1 MSVNSVVLSGRLT
14 RDPEL
19 KTVGA
24 DNRPVCKF
32 GLAVDEF
39 SKGEKRA
46 NFFDV
51 VAWGQ
56 TAETVA
62 RYLTKGREVAIQ
74 GSLRWRQWET
84 PEGGKRSAVE
94 VVAQRVQFFG
104 NGQQEGG
111 QQQAAPVQAP
121 KPAVQ
126 VDEDIPF

>member
-19 KTVGA
+19 KVVG
-24 DNRPVCKF
+24 DNMPVCKF

-51 VAWGQ
+51 VVWGK
-56 TAETVA
+56 TAESTA
-62 RYLTKGREVAIQ
+62 KYLSKGRECAIQ

-84 PEGGKRSAVE
+84 PEGQKRSAVE
-94 VVAQRVQFFG
+94 VVAQKVQFFG
-104 NGQQEGG
+104 GADGEAKP
-111 QQQAAPVQAP
+111 QARSNDQ
-121 KPAVQ
+121 
-126 VDEDIPF
+126 DLPF